1 MVLGV
6 DMNSLLSY
14 VEPVVVVTNVANSLF
29 DTALLMEVY
38 DQLNGTAAGKSD
50 VVQKEVARFYMIY
63 NMIYS
68 LAPLLTTVLL
78 GKWADRQGQ
87 KVLLVVPLLGYL
99 LGRLLLLFTHIF
111 QLPVNVMFG
120 SAVINGLTGG
130 FPAYWSGINAIT
142 ALRSEP
148 AKRSL
153 RLNVLEVASGMAG
166 FIGSLASGH
175 FFLMKVNNQQG
186 ILLICLCLILYLLSL
201 LYSAFILRYP
211 SVQPQRQLPTEVNDP
226 SPKRYSTQII
236 LLFICYLLY
245 DFGVTGG
252 ENIITIFVLKPPLS
266 WGAVWVGYG
275 NAAGY
280 VMFLTSF
287 LGVLILSKWL
297 SDTSLVL
304 MGIISNTAGFT
315 TMAFVRRS
323 SVYFIARS
331 MMLFSCIPLPTIRA
345 QLSKQMEGASYGS
358 IFAWL
363 QSAMALTDV
372 ISTALFNSLY
382 AGSLQSESNF
392 LLLLA
397 AAICWSSTVPLVVY
411 SWREKRGTYSSIAG
425 TDSAQRLIAEELYYS
440 DDSCMLSLSE

>member
-38 DQLNGTAAGKSD
+38 DHLNGTAAGSSD
-50 VVQKEVARFYMIY
+50 LVQKEVARFYMIY

-78 GKWADRQGQ
+78 GRWADCQGQ

-142 ALRSEP
+142 ALRSGP
-148 AKRSL
+148 ARRSL
-153 RLNVLEVASGMAG
+153 RLNILEVASGIAG
-166 FIGSLASGH
+166 FIGSVASGH
-175 FFLMKVNNQQG
+175 FFLMKVNNQHG
-186 ILLICLCLILYLLSL
+186 LLLICLCLTLYLLSL

-211 SVQPQRQLPTEVNDP
+211 SVQPQCQVPTEVNDP
-226 SPKRYSTQII
+226 SPKRYSIQMA
-236 LLFICYLLY
+236 LLFVCYLLY

-252 ENIITIFVLKPPLS
+252 ENIISIFVLKPPLS
-266 WGAVWVGYG
+266 WDAVWVGYG
-275 NAAGY
+275 KAACY

-297 SDTSLVL
+297 SDTSLVFT
-304 MGIISNTAGFT
+304 GIISNTSGFI

-323 SVYFIARS
+323 SVYFVARS
-331 MMLFSCIPLPTIRA
+331 MMLFSCIPMPTIRA

-363 QSAMALTDV
+363 QSAIALTDV
-372 ISTALFNSLY
+372 ISTAMFNSLY
-382 AGSLQSESNF
+382 ANSVQSASNF

-397 AAICWSSTVPLVVY
+397 AAICWSSTVPVV
-411 SWREKRGTYSSIAG
+411 
-425 TDSAQRLIAEELYYS
+425 
-440 DDSCMLSLSE
+440 